1 MRGRVTEG
9 RLNLDE
15 VAMLF
20 SYACMVGNDGAG
32 AGAGSLGTLSG
43 DLVWGPCHGKAPVDG
58 ICRWQL
64 EGSCH
69 WVPVAA
75 AYEATG
81 ALTWT

>member
-32 AGAGSLGTLSG
+32 SLGTLS
-43 DLVWGPCHGKAPVDG
+43 
-58 ICRWQL
+58 R
-64 EGSCH
+64 EGTCG
-69 WVPVAA
+69 WYLQVAV
-75 AYEATG
+75 G
-81 ALTWT
+81 RLL